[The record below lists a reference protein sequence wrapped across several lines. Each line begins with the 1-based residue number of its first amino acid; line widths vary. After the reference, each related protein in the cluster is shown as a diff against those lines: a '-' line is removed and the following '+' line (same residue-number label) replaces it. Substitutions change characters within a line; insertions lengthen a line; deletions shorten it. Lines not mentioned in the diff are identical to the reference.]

1 MPSQQSPHLSGFL
14 RVKRFSRQAVPSCLL
29 ACGIWPSHV
38 WDRFQSLSMRR
49 PCRIARS
56 VRMKERQ
63 ESERNARPHPG
74 PLPPG
79 EGESFARVSPI
90 GTRWVVV
97 LFRNE
102 TQDGADCNR
111 DGRSVKSPTTALPL
125 LGERAGVR
133 ASVFPKL
140 KCSAQIRIR
149 SRLCR
154 RCAMSP
160 VHCPNTQSQKL
171 SRLTMNLG
179 AGLEGTGALNEQSGS
194 AEVRCRADRTA

>member
-1 MPSQQSPHLSGFL
+1 MNRLNGKRLVLECGGKRSATPLSNAL
-14 RVKRFSRQAVPSCLL
+14 CSSWSALERRRRCALPC
-29 ACGIWPSHV
+29 
-38 WDRFQSLSMRR
+38 R

-111 DGRSVKSPTTALPL
+111 DGQSVKSRTTALPL